1 MGEQTEFQLSR
12 IEKATLQGFVV
23 IFWLSAF
30 LIWQIFNW
38 HSEAFNA
45 LGKEI
50 PAFTALFLHGGGVLS
65 PFVLAALL
73 SCFVIYQIYRPHS
86 RTMLQSAW
94 ALGIWLIYLL
104 IVLLAVSLP
113 FLPACAAVE

>member
-23 IFWLSAF
+23 IFWGSAF

-38 HSEAFNA
+38 HREAFNSF
-45 LGKEI
+45 GKEL
-50 PAFTALFLHGGGVLS
+50 PAFTALFLRSGWVLS
-65 PFVLAALL
+65 PFVFAVLF

-94 ALGIWLIYLL
+94 ALGIWVIYLL